1 MSATRRWFIVV
12 ALGGLGFGL
21 TAERRLFGEGFFAH
35 PVVAFFILVGI
46 GLIVLR
52 TALARPVPE
61 IIRQRIAAM
70 GSVREI
76 VLATARAA
84 TAPSL
89 DALEIV

>member
-1 MSATRRWFIVV
+1 MSATRWWFIVV

-21 TAERRLFGEGFFAH
+21 TAERRLFGEGVFAH

-61 IIRQRIAAM
+61 IIPERALLIGCFAGLAM
-70 GSVREI
+70 FLAGNWLGMH
-76 VLATARAA
+76 VLAVR
-84 TAPSL
+84 
-89 DALEIV
+89 

>member
-1 MSATRRWFIVV
+1 VSATRRWFIVV

-61 IIRQRIAAM
+61 IIPERALLIGCFAGLAM
-70 GSVREI
+70 FLAGNWLGMH
-76 VLATARAA
+76 VLAVR
-84 TAPSL
+84 
-89 DALEIV
+89 